1 MKIHAYLLLKP
12 ILCIFYLQYICISVT
27 GPFVCPNT
35 ILSRN
40 LTSTLAPNFVQIYPK
55 KFSSSSSSPYNS
67 GSALA
72 PALGGGRLGAS
83 PVFTGSVAGVWR
95 GSLAPSLGTAIAVVT
110 GTLVDVVVADAPA
123 DASLDRGALP
133 PPLYA
138 PAFVD
143 FFAGEAAATADAST
157 SPPISGSI
165 CDLPAN
171 STLWGRT
178 EDAGEVSRLYGYG
191 A

>member
-1 MKIHAYLLLKP
+1 MSITKTHLVY
-12 ILCIFYLQYICISVT
+12 ILPTVHLYIGNRTIRVSKHYIEQEFNQY
-27 GPFVCPNT
+27 P
-35 ILSRN
+35 
-40 LTSTLAPNFVQIYPK
+40 APNFVQIYPK

-171 STLWGRT
+171 STLTCHG
-178 EDAGEVSRLYGYG
+178 SNS
-191 A
+191 